1 MSETKT
7 RLNDA
12 VKEAMKNKDAARR
25 DALRMTVSAI
35 KQIEIDTQKELSEDD
50 VLAVLQKEA
59 KKRRETITELTNA
72 GRPVD
77 SEQFELG
84 VIEEFLPRQMSADE
98 IKAVAQAVIAETGA
112 SSAKET
118 GKVMGLVMARVKGS
132 ADGKLVSQVVRD
144 LLNG

>member
-77 SEQFELG
+77 SEQFELS

>member
-35 KQIEIDTQKELSEDD
+35 KQIEVDTQKELSEDD

-98 IKAVAQAVIAETGA
+98 IKSVAQAVIAETGA

>member
-35 KQIEIDTQKELSEDD
+35 KQIEVDTQKELSEDD

-84 VIEEFLPRQMSADE
+84 VIEEFLPRQMSAGE

>member
-35 KQIEIDTQKELSEDD
+35 KQIEVDTQKELSEDD

-77 SEQFELG
+77 SEQFELS

-112 SSAKET
+112 SGAKET

>member
-12 VKEAMKNKDAARR
+12 IKEAMKSKDSARR

-35 KQIEIDTQKELSEDD
+35 KQVEVDTQKELTEDD
-50 VLAVLQKEA
+50 VVAVLQKEA
-59 KKRRETITELTNA
+59 KKRRETIAELTGA
-72 GRPVD
+72 GRSID
-77 SEQFELG
+77 GEQFELT

-98 IKAVAQAVIAETGA
+98 IKAVVQAVIAETGA
-112 SSAKET
+112 SGAKET
-118 GKVMGLVMARVKGS
+118 GKVMGLVMAQVKGT